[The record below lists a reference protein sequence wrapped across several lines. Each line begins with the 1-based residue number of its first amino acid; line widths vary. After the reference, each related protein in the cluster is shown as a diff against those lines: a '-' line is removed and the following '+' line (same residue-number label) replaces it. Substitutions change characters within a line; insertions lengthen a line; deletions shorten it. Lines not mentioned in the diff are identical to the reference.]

1 MHVLMIVATIVW
13 FVLVGLLWY
22 ARPGD
27 VTWLAG
33 SLVLGVSYFA
43 GFLWYVTRST

>member
-1 MHVLMIVATIVW
+1 MHRLAMVATIVW

-27 VTWLAG
+27 VLWFWA
-33 SLVLGVSYFA
+33 SMALGAIWFA
-43 GFLWYVTRST
+43 GFFRYVTRPQ